1 MVRCAGSDALRK
13 ILNTCTTTAGHPSE
27 AQNFG
32 DSGDYVTLR
41 QRLEVQMSQE
51 DLELLVTMDDPGE
64 DTLEEDTFHLQSD
77 DMTARR
83 SGRPQEGGDPASK
96 PK

>member
-1 MVRCAGSDALRK
+1 
-13 ILNTCTTTAGHPSE
+13 
-27 AQNFG
+27 
-32 DSGDYVTLR
+32 
-41 QRLEVQMSQE
+41 MSQE

-77 DMTARR
+77 DLTLRR